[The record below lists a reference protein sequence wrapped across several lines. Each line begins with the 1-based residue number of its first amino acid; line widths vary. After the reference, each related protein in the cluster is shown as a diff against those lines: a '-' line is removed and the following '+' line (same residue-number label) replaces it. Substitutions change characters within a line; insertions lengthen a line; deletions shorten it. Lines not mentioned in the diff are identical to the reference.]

1 MKKISLATL
10 LSLVVSLSIF
20 AQTKKEKIEELFTI
34 NTQTSNRMMDG
45 FDKAFD
51 RTIANMQKNKKKTN
65 TDSVSKPLTG
75 NTLQPVDVQP
85 FEDTATYNKMQRA
98 RVEYKRIMMDMINNM
113 KKQAV
118 PLYDS
123 AFTEAQIDRQLTY
136 QKSSA
141 YKKITTSSGDLMS
154 KGSLEETFKDTSYK
168 SYVFNPKRKEKL
180 DTLVSLMMTKDMLK
194 TIAKSIPALASN
206 TIPTQIKDTAERN
219 KMQHIF
225 DSTMKKFSNDSSF
238 ATTMQEIFKKV
249 SLRVE
254 VRYDKTLTDAEL
266 DYLVAYHRDP
276 ETKIVQQK
284 ITELSMIAMQKVLP
298 KMMSEMTALFKMAK

>member
-123 AFTEAQIDRQLTY
+123 AFTEAQIDKLLTF

-141 YKKITTSSGDLMS
+141 YQKITNCSKDLMS
-154 KGSLEETFKDTSYK
+154 KGSITESLEDTSYK
-168 SYVFNPKRKEKL
+168 SYTFSPKRKEKL
-180 DTLVSLMMTKDMLK
+180 DTLVSLMMSKDMMK
-194 TIAKSIPALASN
+194 TFAKGIPVLASN
-206 TIPTQIKDTAERN
+206 AVPTQIKDTAERR
-219 KMQHIF
+219 MVQSHL
-225 DSTMKKFSNDSSF
+225 DSTIKRFSNDSSF
-238 ATTMQEIFKKV
+238 AKTMQETFKEIN
-249 SLRVE
+249 LRME
-254 VRYDKTLTDAEL
+254 VRYDKALTDAEI
-266 DYLVAYHRDP
+266 DYLIVNYSDP
-276 ETKIVQQK
+276 EEKIIQK
-284 ITELSMIAMQKVLP
+284 RLAEISISVMQKLLP
-298 KMMSEMTALFKMAK
+298 KMMSEMSALFKMAK

>member
-10 LSLVVSLSIF
+10 LSLVVSLSMF

-154 KGSLEETFKDTSYK
+154 K
-168 SYVFNPKRKEKL
+168 
-180 DTLVSLMMTKDMLK
+180 
-194 TIAKSIPALASN
+194 
-206 TIPTQIKDTAERN
+206 
-219 KMQHIF
+219 
-225 DSTMKKFSNDSSF
+225 
-238 ATTMQEIFKKV
+238 
-249 SLRVE
+249 
-254 VRYDKTLTDAEL
+254 
-266 DYLVAYHRDP
+266 
-276 ETKIVQQK
+276 
-284 ITELSMIAMQKVLP
+284 
-298 KMMSEMTALFKMAK
+298 